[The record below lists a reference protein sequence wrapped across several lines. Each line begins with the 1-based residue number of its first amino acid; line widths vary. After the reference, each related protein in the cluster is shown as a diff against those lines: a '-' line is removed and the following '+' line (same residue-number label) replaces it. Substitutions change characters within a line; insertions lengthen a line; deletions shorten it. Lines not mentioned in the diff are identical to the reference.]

1 VTAALAGIRIIE
13 CGHFI
18 AGPRTG
24 QLLADQ
30 GADVVKVEPLT
41 GDPSRRADPRWHDHS
56 LYFFSHNR
64 AKRSLAVNLKR
75 PEGMA
80 VFRRLVARADAFV
93 TNYSPEAIDKLGVGH
108 ASLSAIN
115 PRIISVQISA
125 YGLGSGMGGPGG
137 VDGTI
142 QSISGL
148 ADMIG
153 EADGPPTVTS
163 IPVIDHLTAVDAG
176 FALMLALRERDLTGM
191 GQLVDIALYDVA
203 MSILAYAYSDVLQRG
218 GQPRRDGSRAPYA
231 FTTTYRCSDGY
242 VFIAPMIN
250 EMWVTLSRIVGHPEW
265 GEPGA
270 DYLKSEVRLRDRKK
284 LEPEIEAWTSQ
295 RTRRETVETLGAAG
309 VVCAPVNRIDEA
321 ITSELAA
328 ARGMVRWVTAGGFD
342 GELVAVPGEELKFPA
357 HAGDNAAPAN
367 VPALGADAATVLS
380 EVGYD
385 AAEVDRLRADGVVL

>member
-1 VTAALAGIRIIE
+1 VTRALAGIRVIE

-18 AGPRTG
+18 AGPRTS

-41 GDPSRRADPRWHDHS
+41 GDPSRRADPLWHGHS

-64 AKRSLAVNLKR
+64 GKRSLAVNLKH

-80 VFRRLVARADAFV
+80 VFRRLVERADAFI
-93 TNYSPEAIDKLGVGH
+93 TNFSPEAIEKLGVGH
-108 ASLSAIN
+108 ASLAAIN

-163 IPVIDHLTAVDAG
+163 IPVIDHLTAVDAAY
-176 FALMLALRERDLTGM
+176 ALMLALRERDLTGV
-191 GQLVDIALYDVA
+191 GQLVDVALYDVA

-218 GQPRRDGSRAPYA
+218 GSPRRDGSRAPYA
-231 FTTTYRCSDGY
+231 FTTTYRSSDGY

-270 DYLKSEVRLRDRKK
+270 DYLSSEVRLRDRKK

-295 RTRRETVETLGAAG
+295 RTRADIVETLGAAG

-321 ITSELAA
+321 ISSPLTA
-328 ARGMVRWVTAGGFD
+328 ARGMVRWVNAGGSG
-342 GELVAVPGEELKFPA
+342 GEQVAVPGEELKFAA
-357 HAGDNAAPAN
+357 HTGEDTATAT
-367 VPALGADAATVLS
+367 VPALGADAATVLCDI
-380 EVGYD
+380 GYA
-385 AAEVDRLRADGVVL
+385 AAEVDQLRASGVVL